1 MAPVQWLPGEPL
13 MQSRAIALAAEHKT
27 LQASL
32 TLPLQARALVVFAH
46 GSGSN
51 RTSPRNTAVAN
62 RLNDAGFGTLLFD
75 LLSSDESR
83 VDVATCEY
91 RFDIDLSARRLVEV
105 IDWVAKGE
113 NTRNLHI
120 GLFGSSTGAAAA
132 LVAAAERP
140 SLVGAVVSRGGRP
153 DLAGA
158 DLPLVKAPTLLLVGG
173 DDKEVLELNKEAL
186 GHMVNE
192 PRLHL
197 VPHASHLFEEPGA
210 MDEVVRMT
218 VRWFRAS
225 LL

>member
-1 MAPVQWLPGEPL
+1 
-13 MQSRAIALAAEHKT
+13 MQSKTIALAAEHKT

-32 TLPLQARALVVFAH
+32 TLPQESRALVIFAH

-51 RTSPRNTAVAN
+51 RASPRNIAVAK
-62 RLNDAGFGTLLFD
+62 RLNDAGFATLLFD
-75 LLSSDESR
+75 LLSEEESR
-83 VDVATCEY
+83 ADEATSEY

-105 IDWVAKGE
+105 IDWAAQGE
-113 NTRNLHI
+113 TTRALHI
-120 GLFGSSTGAAAA
+120 GLFGASTGAAAA
-132 LVAAAERP
+132 LIAAAERP

-153 DLAGA
+153 DLAGS

-173 DDKEVLELNKEAL
+173 DDKQVLELNKEAL
-186 GHMVNE
+186 QHMVNE

-197 VPHASHLFEEPGA
+197 IPHAGHLFEEPGA

>member
-1 MAPVQWLPGEPL
+1 
-13 MQSRAIALAAEHKT
+13 MQNKTIALAAEHTT

-32 TLPLQARALVVFAH
+32 TLPQEARALVIFAH

-51 RTSPRNTAVAN
+51 RNSPRNIAVAR
-62 RLNDAGFGTLLFD
+62 RLNDDGFATLLFD
-75 LLSSDESR
+75 LLSKEETRADE
-83 VDVATCEY
+83 ATSEY

-105 IDWVAKGE
+105 IDWAAHE
-113 NTRNLHI
+113 ETTRTLHI
-120 GLFGSSTGAAAA
+120 GLFGASTGAAAA
-132 LVAAAERP
+132 LIAAAERP

-153 DLAGA
+153 DLAGS

-173 DDKEVLELNKEAL
+173 DDKQVLELNKEAL
-186 GHMVNE
+186 NHMVNE

-197 VPHASHLFEEPGA
+197 IPHAGHLFEEPGA

-218 VRWFRAS
+218 ERWFRAS